1 MTDVVLR
8 HWSLP
13 EPDLR
18 SLIRRSEL
26 APVLLRQQIL
36 DEIVALVNPDL
47 QPSEEMWTGFLSQ
60 HNFENTND
68 PSLVSWLRQR
78 GWDRIDLCFHL
89 LRPSALQSF
98 KEQRY
103 APGLEELFLSKR
115 NALDTV
121 IYSLLRVKNAGLAR
135 ELWISLSEGEVTFAE
150 LASRYSDGPE
160 AQTKGVIGP
169 LPLGSIEPALAQR
182 LSHLRVGQLRPPVP
196 LGDWYV
202 LLRLEALKPARLDQ
216 SARESLMDEQ
226 FDVWISKR
234 VDAILAGET
243 PDPLHFDFDA

>member
-1 MTDVVLR
+1 
-8 HWSLP
+8 
-13 EPDLR
+13 
-18 SLIRRSEL
+18 
-26 APVLLRQQIL
+26 
-36 DEIVALVNPDL
+36 
-47 QPSEEMWTGFLSQ
+47 MWTGFLSQ

-68 PSLVSWLRQR
+68 PSLVSWLRKR

-103 APGLEELFLSKR
+103 APGLESFSVKR

-150 LASRYSDGPE
+150 LASLQRWARGSDQGCDRSST
-160 AQTKGVIGP
+160 A
-169 LPLGSIEPALAQR
+169 GSIEPALRSASA
-182 LSHLRVGQLRPPVP
+182 LESGAVAATGS

-202 LLRLEALKPARLDQ
+202 FCVLRHLNRHDLISPLAR
-216 SARESLMDEQ
+216 
-226 FDVWISKR
+226 
-234 VDAILAGET
+234 G
-243 PDPLHFDFDA
+243 